1 MKKILVITPHTP
13 SLVWFRL
20 DMMNAFQNR
29 GYEVVAVGEEDERIW
44 QKRFAEYHIRYCK
57 IPIERNGLNLFRDI
71 RTLRAMEAL
80 LKDEQPEKVF
90 LYQAKAVVY
99 GSIASSRVKG
109 IEVYN
114 LISGLGSIFR
124 GTGLKK
130 SVLRFLMKIQYR
142 YALRKSMVIFH
153 NHDDM
158 QQFVDWR
165 IVKSSQCD
173 VVHGSGVNLEKFE
186 YCPIPENEVIF
197 LMVSRL
203 IRDKGIMEYLNA
215 CHIVKKKY
223 PEVRCLLVGAYDT
236 NPSAIQPE
244 EISKYFESDV
254 EYVGQQKDVVP
265 FLQMC
270 TTFVL
275 PSYHEGTPKSVL
287 EAMAVGRPIITTM
300 APGCRETVEDGR
312 NGYLVPT
319 KDADMLAKKMIYLI
333 ENPDIRRKMSVESRK
348 IVQDKYDVN
357 KVNQEILKIMKMNEE

>member
-13 SLVWFRL
+13 SLLWFRM
-20 DMMNAFQNR
+20 DMMQSFQKS
-29 GYEVVAVGEEDERIW
+29 GYSVVAAGEESEEVWKETLKKEGI
-44 QKRFAEYHIRYCK
+44 EYYK
-57 IPIERNGLNLFRDI
+57 ISINRNGLSLIEDLKTLVEIKNLYKRI
-71 RTLRAMEAL
+71 
-80 LKDEQPEKVF
+80 KPEKVF

-99 GSIASSRVKG
+99 GSIAANRVKG

-142 YALRKSMVIFH
+142 YALRKSTVIFH

-158 QQFVDWR
+158 QQFVDWG
-165 IVKSSQCD
+165 IVKRSQCD

-186 YCPIPENEVIF
+186 YSPIPENEIIF
-197 LMVSRL
+197 LMVSRI

-223 PEVRCLLVGAYDT
+223 PEVRCFLVGAYDT

-244 EISKYFESDV
+244 EISEYFESDV

-333 ENPDIRRKMSVESRK
+333 ENPDIRRKMSIESRK

-357 KVNQEILKIMKMNEE
+357 KVNQEILKIMKMNGE